1 MSKTR
6 IEHHLKVSMLI
17 ILAIVAIPL
26 AFQPN
31 IYGQE
36 ESQRQSR
43 GVFVADLEPRAASN
57 GTGLAVFELVGDDQ
71 MSYTINASDLSDI
84 RTIALAHST
93 GGRSTD
99 IIQFHSSTRDGLIT
113 APINGTVASGNF
125 TSADFTGNPLR
136 GGTMADLVKRIA
148 DGEIVVRIATS
159 AFPLGE
165 VIGRVAII

>member
-6 IEHHLKVSMLI
+6 IEHHFKVSMLI

-36 ESQRQSR
+36 ESQSR
-43 GVFVADLEPRAASN
+43 GVFVADLEPRVASN
-57 GTGLAVFELVGDDQ
+57 GTGLAAFELVGDDL
-71 MSYTINASDLSDI
+71 MSYTINASVASDI
-84 RTIALAHST
+84 GSIALAHST

-99 IIQFHSSTRDGLIT
+99 IISFHSSSRDGLIT

-125 TSADFTGNPLR
+125 TSADFTGNPLS

-148 DGEIVVRIATS
+148 DGEIFVRIGTS
-159 AFPLGE
+159 AFPVGE
-165 VIGRVAII
+165 LVGKVAII